1 MSFENTKQTIFT
13 GTELDYEEIVEIPEG
28 YEKAELKDFEDG
40 TLITGRP
47 EMASVTSFTFD
58 DDGEEKTV
66 NRFKLFIFKDDEK
79 IYVEINVNLKND
91 GDLHKNI
98 RKGSVLFDFIT
109 SILELENTGSV
120 GRSNILRNVN
130 LAEYREFVNILKN
143 WKTEILN
150 SFLRPYDEK
159 KLSNAFCENING
171 KIRQHLTLSR
181 GIANFTRFRKR
192 ILLALNPRI
201 FYSVTN
207 VLYSD
212 KREGRKRGKYRKITE

>member
-13 GTELDYEEIVEIPEG
+13 GTELDYEEIVDIPEG

-79 IYVEINVNLKND
+79 LYVEININLKND
-91 GDLHKNI
+91 GDIHKNV

-109 SILELENTGSV
+109 SILELENAGSV
-120 GRSNILRNVN
+120 GKSNIIRNVN
-130 LAEYREFVNILKN
+130 LAEYREFVNRLGEMTIQVKE
-143 WKTEILN
+143 KTGN
-150 SFLRPYDEK
+150 YV
-159 KLSNAFCENING
+159 
-171 KIRQHLTLSR
+171 
-181 GIANFTRFRKR
+181 
-192 ILLALNPRI
+192 
-201 FYSVTN
+201 FYSFIVRD
-207 VLYSD
+207 VKVQQL
-212 KREGRKRGKYRKITE
+212 

>member
-1 MSFENTKQTIFT
+1 MNNSRQTIFT
-13 GTELDYEEIVEIPEG
+13 GTELDFEEIVEIPEG
-28 YEKAELKDFEDG
+28 YEKAELRDFEDG

-47 EMASVTSFTFD
+47 EMSSVTSYTFD

-109 SILELENTGSV
+109 SILELENAGSV

-130 LAEYREFVNILKN
+130 LAEYREFVNRLGEMTIQVKE
-143 WKTEILN
+143 KSGTYIYY
-150 SFLRPYDEK
+150 SFLVRDVQVK
-159 KLSNAFCENING
+159 
-171 KIRQHLTLSR
+171 
-181 GIANFTRFRKR
+181 
-192 ILLALNPRI
+192 
-201 FYSVTN
+201 
-207 VLYSD
+207 
-212 KREGRKRGKYRKITE
+212 